1 MKKANLLNRVK
12 YLEKSLDYLK
22 KDLCKALREKEIL
35 EEKNWELKEALKKL
49 KRIST
54 TDFMTGLGNKMAFN
68 ETFESSIENYL
79 INGKKFT
86 LVIIDL
92 NDLKKVNDIEG
103 HEKGDN
109 LIKSAAGLMQ
119 HAIRNNDYAFR
130 IGGDEFAI
138 ILSGTENGKPFEK
151 RLHSLAE
158 KSNISLSIG
167 WASTSHVKKSCT
179 SQSIIKEVLFELADS
194 NMYLQKSLYK
204 KKVLPRQ

>member
-1 MKKANLLNRVK
+1 MKKDKILELNQTLRTA
-12 YLEKSLDYLK
+12 LGE
-22 KDLCKALREKEIL
+22 ALRDNRNMAEQVRQL
-35 EEKNWELKEALKKL
+35 EEEIKKL

-54 TDFMTGLGNKMAFN
+54 TDFMTGLGNKMAFDK
-68 ETFESSIENYL
+68 TLESSIEDYL
-79 INGKKFT
+79 ATGKKFT
-86 LVIIDL
+86 LAIIDL
-92 NDLKKVNDIEG
+92 NDLKKANDIGG
-103 HEKGDN
+103 HEKGDS
-109 LIKSAAGLMQ
+109 LIKSAAGLI
-119 HAIRNNDYAFR
+119 HHTIRNNDYAFR